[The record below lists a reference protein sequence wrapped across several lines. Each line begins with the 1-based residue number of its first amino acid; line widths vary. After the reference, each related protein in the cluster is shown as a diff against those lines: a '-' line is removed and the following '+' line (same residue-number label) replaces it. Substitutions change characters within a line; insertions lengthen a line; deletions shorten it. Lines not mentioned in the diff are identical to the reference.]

1 MNQQSLRIF
10 SCLSSEVKSAP
21 VGKTPKTN
29 MGWSI
34 QQRLNASC
42 QALRDNNAVFWGLD
56 VNLGHSILSSLPS
69 PSMDFFFYFVPP
81 SRQEVAD
88 MLAGVSHASDVWVER
103 KVRRTEQEQLSDP
116 PKNLIT
122 LSPPTFYCHECLPCE
137 YWYTAPVWK
146 CTLIKRNFCQTL
158 ITAYTKHGIWWIF
171 CSSLRSCRRSTSPAS
186 TWMMSWILGAKLNA
200 FVCCDKNYTLQL

>member
-1 MNQQSLRIF
+1 MSISGTVF
-10 SCLSSEVKSAP
+10 SARF
-21 VGKTPKTN
+21 
-29 MGWSI
+29 
-34 QQRLNASC
+34 RL
-42 QALRDNNAVFWGLD
+42 
-56 VNLGHSILSSLPS
+56 LPWI
-69 PSMDFFFYFVPP
+69 FFFYFVPP

-146 CTLIKRNFCQTL
+146 CTLIKRIFCQTL
-158 ITAYTKHGIWWIF
+158 ITAYTK
-171 CSSLRSCRRSTSPAS
+171 RSIHLNDELDPRCQTKCICLL
-186 TWMMSWILGAKLNA
+186 WQKLHTTTVNSR
-200 FVCCDKNYTLQL
+200 QLIVVNW